1 MWIPLSYFFL
11 YRFYQSLTTGKCEQR
26 GFTPVFSVI
35 HDYITTTR
43 PRPMPQIIKT
53 SGGIF
58 SKRELLR
65 INPSTSTIE
74 VSTNEG
80 CSWTQHCVNNS
91 YAPSTICSS
100 SVVRFS
106 QPLPVDSMPST
117 NAARLFTPRC
127 VSNSSY
133 GDFLNLQTD
142 GTTLLTNTTRR
153 LYYSTNGGRGW
164 MRR

>member
-1 MWIPLSYFFL
+1 MYTVWIPLSYFFL
-11 YRFYQSLTTGKCEQR
+11 YRFYQSLTTGKCEQQ

-43 PRPMPQIIKT
+43 SRPMPQIIKT
-53 SGGIF
+53 GGGIF

-65 INPSTSTIE
+65 INPSKNTIE

-80 CSWTQHCVNNS
+80 CSWTQHCVNSS

-106 QPLPVDSMPST
+106 QALPVDSMPPPMLPDCSRPAASATPPMVTSST
-117 NAARLFTPRC
+117 YRPTAPPCSPTPPMDC
-127 VSNSSY
+127 TIPPTAEEA
-133 GDFLNLQTD
+133 G
-142 GTTLLTNTTRR
+142 
-153 LYYSTNGGRGW
+153 
-164 MRR
+164 